1 MSLHLFPICV
11 HNLVLFWLPVKAGQK
26 KSKHIILVRLTVTIH
41 NALSLQFHIRN
52 ISRTVSLYSQ
62 NIFWLEYFK
71 CILSGKLT
79 NVQHFQNSCLYFRG
93 CHFPCTQQQSCPSY
107 TQQWFNNTTMWRFS
121 YPCTSVI
128 NDNILVNALC
138 SHQWASCP
146 PVPPKSTNPL
156 CVLLYN
162 TQAQTST
169 MKPSAHWI
177 HNYYH

>member
-1 MSLHLFPICV
+1 MCPLITDYCTTKHFIALFCNFPKLLNSIYSMSLHLFPICV

-107 TQQWFNNTTMWRFS
+107 TQQWFNNTTM
-121 YPCTSVI
+121 
-128 NDNILVNALC
+128 
-138 SHQWASCP
+138 
-146 PVPPKSTNPL
+146 
-156 CVLLYN
+156 
-162 TQAQTST
+162 
-169 MKPSAHWI
+169 
-177 HNYYH
+177 